1 MSNDSML
8 EAFDIIVESRNG
20 TIERPTITA
29 TLQAGEKAFLRKLGE
44 EASQVVMA
52 CKDHKYGDGSR
63 EEVEEGISD
72 VLYYLMIA
80 LAHHEVENADVF
92 RIMWEKRGWPNDEG
106 EGFQQALKRIVAVSN
121 GKVKDSHIK
130 KTLRKGDDKI
140 LRKIGEEASEAVMAC
155 KDYGHKKKPRDY
167 VAEEVGDV
175 LYYTMIAMVHHELE
189 TDDVFGNM
197 RQKYAFDGVSPAVA
211 EAVRAAASPDYPDR
225 PLALSSTFYIERPPI
240 EADCHQEILKPGAL
254 IRIRGPQGF
263 GKTSLLNRILSGAS
277 DRGMSTVRLNLEM
290 VDRDVFTSLDKFL
303 RWLCA
308 MTTRQLQLESR
319 LDEHWDDELLGPME
333 NCTAYFQE
341 YLLEELE
348 EPLVLGLDAVDR
360 LFDAPEVAQDF
371 FALMRV
377 WHEEASNLE
386 IWQRLRLVVAH
397 STEVYI
403 PLKLNQSPFNVGM
416 PIRLPEFTV
425 AQVQELAERYQ
436 FDWSTAEAEK
446 LMSMVGGHPY
456 LVQLALYQMHRDA
469 QTLDTLLAAAS
480 TQSGIYSNFLGMH
493 LQRLKEHPELATALK
508 EVLAADAGAR
518 LEPVTAYKLES
529 LGLAR
534 LDGEF
539 MKPSCELYRQ
549 YFPSLL

>member
-20 TIERPTITA
+20 TIERPTISA
-29 TLQAGEKAFLRKLGE
+29 TLQGGEKAFLRKLGE

-72 VLYYLMIA
+72 VLFYLMIA

-92 RIMWEKRGWPNDEG
+92 RIMWEKRGWPNVDG

-121 GKVKDSHIK
+121 GEVKDSHIR

-189 TDDVFGNM
+189 TGDVFGNM
-197 RQKYAFDGVSPAVA
+197 RQKYAFEGVSPAAA
-211 EAVRAAASPDYPDR
+211 EAERAAASPDYPDR
-225 PLALSSTFYIERPPI
+225 PLALSSAYYIERPPI
-240 EADCHQEILKPGAL
+240 EADCNQEILKPGAL

-386 IWQRLRLVVAH
+386 IWERLRLVVAH

-436 FDWSTAEAEK
+436 LDWSTDQAEK
-446 LMSMVGGHPY
+446 LMAMVGGHPY
-456 LVQLALYQMHRDA
+456 LVQLALYQMHHDT

-480 TQSGIYSNFLGMH
+480 TPSGIFSNFLGRH

-508 EVLAADAGAR
+508 EVLSADAGAK
-518 LEPVTAYKLES
+518 LEAVTAYKLES

-534 LDGEF
+534 LDGEVT
-539 MKPSCELYRQ
+539 KPSCELYRQ

>member
-1 MSNDSML
+1 ML

-20 TIERPTITA
+20 TIERPVILA
-29 TLQAGEKAFLRKLGE
+29 TLQGGEKAFLRKLGE
-44 EASQVVMA
+44 VASQGVMA
-52 CKDHKYGDGSR
+52 CKDHKYGEGSR

-72 VLYYLMIA
+72 VLFYLMIA

-92 RIMWEKRGWPNDEG
+92 RIMWEKRGWPNDDG
-106 EGFQQALKRIVAVSN
+106 EGFQQAMKRIVAVSN
-121 GKVKDSHIK
+121 DEVKDSHIR

-189 TDDVFGNM
+189 TGDVFGNM
-197 RQKYAFDGVSPAVA
+197 RQKYAFEGVSPAAA
-211 EAVRAAASPDYPDR
+211 EAERAAASPDYPDR
-225 PLALSSTFYIERPPI
+225 PLALSSAYYIERPPI

-290 VDRDVFTSLDKFL
+290 VDRDVFTSLNKFL

-386 IWQRLRLVVAH
+386 IWERLRLVVAH

-436 FDWSTAEAEK
+436 LDWSAAEAEK
-446 LMSMVGGHPY
+446 LMAMVGGHPY
-456 LVQLALYQMHRDA
+456 LVQLALYQLHSES

-480 TQSGIYSNFLGMH
+480 TQTGIYSNFLGRH
-493 LQRLKEHPELATALK
+493 FQRLKEHPELASALK

-534 LDGEF
+534 LDGEV

>member
-1 MSNDSML
+1 MSSDSML

-20 TIERPTITA
+20 TIERPVILA
-29 TLQAGEKAFLRKLGE
+29 TLQGGEKAFLRKLGE
-44 EASQVVMA
+44 EAAQVVMA

-63 EEVEEGISD
+63 EEVAEGISD
-72 VLYYLMIA
+72 VLFYLMIA

-92 RIMWEKRGWPNDEG
+92 RIMWEKRGWPDDDG
-106 EGFQQALKRIVAVSN
+106 EGFQQALKRIVAVSK
-121 GKVKDSHIK
+121 GTVKDSHIR

-189 TDDVFGNM
+189 TGEVFGNM
-197 RQKYAFDGVSPAVA
+197 RQKYAFEGVSPAAA
-211 EAVRAAASPDYPDR
+211 EAERAAASPDYPDR
-225 PLALSSTFYIERPPI
+225 PLALSSAYYIERPPI

-290 VDRDVFTSLDKFL
+290 VDRDVFTSLNKFL

-308 MTTRQLQLESR
+308 TTTRQLQLESR

-386 IWQRLRLVVAH
+386 IWERLRLVVAH

-436 FDWSTAEAEK
+436 LDWSAAEAEK
-446 LMSMVGGHPY
+446 LMAMVGGHPY
-456 LVQLALYQMHRDA
+456 LVQLALYQLHSES

-480 TQSGIYSNFLGMH
+480 AQTGIYSNFLGRH
-493 LQRLKEHPELATALK
+493 FQRLKEHPELASALK

-534 LDGEF
+534 LDGEV